1 MSVDDIVASI
11 NRLEKELTGVVK
23 ATVESTLGQLG
34 TVGAMAVDEFV
45 RQLNVAVSQLA
56 PVSGLPTVAPGDNVS
71 VMPSLPVGSLSIGSG
86 VPVIPSVAGS
96 QDSVAP
102 SLFSEIAVIGPSSV
116 AKSTASKPGKNLIRS
131 WEVLL
136 FQTLGFTMDV

>member
-56 PVSGLPTVAPGDNVS
+56 PVSGLPTVAPGDSVS
-71 VMPSLPVGSLSIGSG
+71 VMPSLPVGSLSIGSS
-86 VPVIPSVAGS
+86 VAVIPSVVS
-96 QDSVAP
+96 RQYSVAP
-102 SLFSEIAVIGPSSV
+102 SLFGESAVIGPTSV

-131 WEVLL
+131 WR
-136 FQTLGFTMDV
+136 GFTFSDTRVHN